1 MPLSKGQKKKAKAK
15 RKQVRKDE
23 EMAKNMSALDKA
35 HQLRDHLIN
44 TKYNDGTAESSLKA
58 WSEAVDVHSRNFTQG
73 DMIDFELEKH
83 QHLYDTN
90 HKEYMER
97 VTIAPILSVA
107 LMCRSDICNKE
118 KEEMINTMATRVKH
132 DKCYLEHCKIMIEF
146 WKLSKSVH
154 ENPTENQWFLYMNHC
169 KEFHKRM
176 LDNSTELDE
185 AYSEGVRLGLYKEE
199 EYNTAIKQ
207 FAHEMSMMHELAE
220 GSRFGKIASV
230 PFHSRGR

>member
-23 EMAKNMSALDKA
+23 EMAKNMSSLDKA
-35 HQLRDHLIN
+35 HQLRDHLMD
-44 TKYNDGTAESSLKA
+44 TKYTDGTAESSLQA
-58 WSEAVDVHSRNFTQG
+58 WREAVDVHSKHFTQG
-73 DMIDFELEKH
+73 DMIEFEMEKH
-83 QHLYDTN
+83 QHLYDSN
-90 HKEYMER
+90 YKSYMER
-97 VTIAPILSVA
+97 LSIMPMLSLVIKT
-107 LMCRSDICNKE
+107 RSDISDKE
-118 KEEMINTMATRVKH
+118 TTEMMDTMKARVKH

-146 WKLSKSVH
+146 WTLSKSVH
-154 ENPTENQWFLYMNHC
+154 ENPTDNQWSLYMTHC

-185 AYSEGVRLGLYKEE
+185 AYSDGVRVGLYKEE

-207 FAHEMSMMHELAE
+207 FAREMSMMNQLAE
-220 GSRFGKIASV
+220 GSRFGKIAYV